1 MVIGLICSGSINLT
15 CWSTYVESRAKL
27 AQSHQKRFS
36 RWLHNNRI
44 NVHRL
49 YKPIIQLALADW
61 NSSVIKVIEDTTLLW
76 NQYCL
81 VRLSV
86 QYRGRAVVLGWRVL
100 EQSSSSV
107 ALEDYQDLL
116 RASAKL
122 LPPEV
127 KVIFLAD
134 RGFADTKLMRFV
146 TQELNWNHRIR
157 LKSNAWIWRQGYG
170 WKQLRDFHLGHG
182 EAWLMPNVKLTKTH
196 EYGLVH
202 LALARDPISGEL
214 WYIVS
219 NETTTLQTFA
229 EYADRFNIE
238 EEFLDEKSNG
248 FQLEKSQIR
257 SVMALSRLCLV
268 VAVAALW
275 LTSQGEQVVAH
286 GLRRRVD
293 CHWFRGNSYLRIGWD
308 WLKAVV
314 HKGWKLFP
322 NMTFNGRFDPEPAM
336 ASRKQASKKL
346 EREFT
351 VKSFTYMA
359 C

>member
-1 MVIGLICSGSINLT
+1 MFKLLGQSKAWADLRHLQTFCWMVIGLICSGCINLT
-15 CWSTYVESRAKL
+15 CLSTYAESRAKL
-27 AQSHQKRFS
+27 AQSHQRRFS

-49 YKPIIQLALADW
+49 YKPIIKLALADW
-61 NSSVIKVIEDTTLLW
+61 NSSSIKIIEDTTLLW

-100 EQSSSSV
+100 EKSSSSV
-107 ALEDYQDLL
+107 ALEKYQDLL
-116 RASAKL
+116 CASAKL
-122 LPPEV
+122 LPPGV

-134 RGFADTKLMRFV
+134 RGFADTKLM
-146 TQELNWNHRIR
+146 
-157 LKSNAWIWRQGYG
+157 
-170 WKQLRDFHLGHG
+170 
-182 EAWLMPNVKLTKTH
+182 
-196 EYGLVH
+196 
-202 LALARDPISGEL
+202 
-214 WYIVS
+214 
-219 NETTTLQTFA
+219 
-229 EYADRFNIE
+229 RFNIE

-248 FQLEKSQIR
+248 FQLEKSEIR

-268 VAVAALW
+268 VAVAALC

-322 NMTFNGRFDPEPAM
+322 NMTLNGRVDPEPAI
-336 ASRKQASKKL
+336 ASRKQERKKL
-346 EREFT
+346 QREFT
-351 VKSFTYMA
+351 VKSFKYLGKIN
-359 C
+359 CILCSKIF